1 MVECV
6 RRGDIVAVLPRLELA
21 AVGVVVAHASAKSCD
36 AQAAKT
42 AGWTAAR
49 AEQPKRTRFRKD
61 VPDHAAFLFVP
72 FAVET
77 CGYMGKEA
85 VKFVNR
91 LGDIAA
97 ESGRISKDENMR
109 CAVQLLSVTAQW
121 GNAEMYCRSGLIIS
135 REQALRYDAGFAVPV
150 LMS

>member
-1 MVECV
+1 MPKQ
-6 RRGDIVAVLPRLELA
+6 G
-21 AVGVVVAHASAKSCD
+21 VGFTSTVK
-36 AQAAKT
+36 
-42 AGWTAAR
+42 
-49 AEQPKRTRFRKD
+49 
-61 VPDHAAFLFVP
+61 
-72 FAVET
+72 
-77 CGYMGKEA
+77 

-97 ESGRISKDENMR
+97 ESGRIPKDENVR

-121 GNAEMYCRSGLIIS
+121 GNAEMYCRSGRIIS